1 MKIKILAILA
11 CVLWGSAFAGA
22 KIGFEY
28 TTPLHLSG
36 MRFTLAGL
44 LLVPFL
50 IYQKVDWK
58 ANLKEWRYM
67 LLFGFIQTFMQYGI
81 FFMGLHNVPGAISAI
96 IIGSGPLFIA
106 IMAHLTI
113 HDDKLTLRK
122 SISILL
128 GLTGIVFVSV
138 AKGGIADVDVSFY
151 YGITLLI
158 VSNIIGAST
167 NIIVAKNKNRV
178 SPVMLTGFANFTG
191 GVLLY
196 IVSFFTE
203 DWYIKDY
210 TAEFYG
216 ALIWL
221 AIIPAAGF
229 SIWYTLLQ
237 KPGVKVSELNIWK
250 FVIPVVGAILSW
262 ILLPDEI
269 PDIYSIT
276 GIIIIATAIIVLQ
289 WKNRKTAIPKALTP
303 KRTKLL

>member
-1 MKIKILAILA
+1 MKIKLLAILA
-11 CVLWGSAFAGA
+11 CVLWASAFAGA

-44 LLVPFL
+44 LLIPFL
-50 IYQKVDWK
+50 IYQKIDWK

-81 FFMGLHNVPGAISAI
+81 FFVGLNEVPGAVSAI
-96 IIGSGPLFIA
+96 IIGAGPLFIA
-106 IMAHLTI
+106 VMAHFAI

-122 SISILL
+122 TISILL
-128 GLTGIVFVSV
+128 GLTGILFISV
-138 AKGGIADVDVSFY
+138 AKGGISQIDTTFY
-151 YGITLLI
+151 FGIALLI
-158 VSNIIGAST
+158 ISNIIGAST

-178 SPVMLTGFANFTG
+178 SPVMLTAFANFSG
-191 GVLLY
+191 GILLY

-203 DWYIKDY
+203 EWYIKDY
-210 TAEFYG
+210 TPEFYI
-216 ALIWL
+216 ALVWL
-221 AIIPAAGF
+221 AIIPAAAF

-262 ILLPDEI
+262 ILLPGET
-269 PDIYSIT
+269 PDIYSVA
-276 GIIIIATAIIVLQ
+276 GIIIIASAIIVLQ
-289 WKNRKTAIPKALTP
+289 WKRPGYKPKGS
-303 KRTKLL
+303 KIF